1 MRTIICTARSIKS
14 GLFESIINN
23 MKKTLLL
30 FIILFVSGFAAWS
43 QTRQIS
49 GTVSEKSTKEPLVGV
64 SIIVKGTNTGTQTDN
79 NGKFK
84 LAVPTANA
92 VLTIRYIGYK
102 PQEIV
107 IGARNEFN
115 VALENDAV
123 QLNEVVAVGF
133 ATVRRR
139 DLTGSVSSVTAKD
152 LKDIPLNSAGAALA
166 GRLAGVQ
173 VNQSEGSP
181 DASIQIRVRGGGSIT
196 QDNSPL
202 YIIDGI
208 QVENGLSNISPQ
220 DIESID
226 VLKDAA
232 STAIYGAR
240 GANGVVII
248 TTKGGHEMK
257 TTISYNAFV
266 GINKLAKELAVM
278 SPYNFVVYQYE
289 RNRFTTDSTNF
300 LTDYGS
306 TFAGLSAYK
315 NIPAV
320 DWQKQAL
327 GRTGFQQTHNLSI
340 GGGTKATQFNIS
352 FTDNQQNGT
361 LVNSDYDRKL
371 INFRFDH
378 NATDHLKVGF
388 NVRYNTQIV
397 NGAGTSN
404 STIGATGASNS
415 ASSSSY
421 SNLRNSVKYRPFNI
435 PGVDDNAVDPT
446 YLAETNAAGNNYGII
461 NPVVNAKAQ
470 YRKTLTNVTDF
481 SGYANYTFNN
491 YFSFRSTLGVDFNNQ
506 QQNSF
511 DDFITANARVNGAG
525 QPLAGVITVNTNTLD
540 VSNVVTFTN
549 AATKPKYGDLNIIL
563 GNEFYNIHSES
574 LNNQFKLFPIGVA
587 ATDALNQLNLG
598 TIVTTYPQVTNITS
612 HLLSFF
618 TRANYSLNK
627 KYLAQFTIR
636 ADGSSKFDPGHQWG
650 YFPSG
655 SVAWRLSDENF
666 MKSFKALSNL
676 KLRLS
681 YGTSGNNRISDYL
694 TQTVFNANALYSL
707 NESTTSIGF
716 SSPYLAN
723 PNLKWETT
731 VAKNIGLDFG
741 FLNDKI
747 QVSVD
752 AYRNVTKDL
761 LLLVNIP
768 ASSGYTTQYQN
779 VGKTQNQG
787 IETQVNATIIQKK
800 NFSWSTNFNIS
811 YNENKVLALASG
823 QNAYLQSSGYG
834 PSGTPEDF
842 IVQVGKPVGS
852 AYGYVTDGFYKV
864 TDFDYTPGTGSAPG
878 RYTLKAGVVD
888 PSKVIGVAQPGL
900 IKYKDT
906 NGDGVITTADRTVL
920 GNTIPKITG
929 GLNQQFT
936 FKHFDFS
943 AFLNF
948 QAGSKVLNAN
958 KIEFSNGYTSNTNL
972 LAAQA
977 NRWKTID
984 GNGNQVE
991 SISGG
996 FAVGIAPDALAA
1008 LNANA
1013 TTSIPVTGSAAFY
1026 STSSNL
1032 EDASF
1037 IRINNLTFGY
1047 TFNSA
1052 LLKSIHISKLR
1063 IYATANNVAIIT
1075 NYSGY
1080 DPDVSTRRA
1089 TGVTPGVD
1097 YSAYPR
1103 SRTYLLGVNL
1113 SL

>member
-1 MRTIICTARSIKS
+1 
-14 GLFESIINN
+14 
-23 MKKTLLL
+23 MKKLLL
-30 FIILFVSGFAAWS
+30 LCVIILITGFAAWS
-43 QTRQIS
+43 QNRPIT
-49 GTVSEKSTKEPLVGV
+49 GTITEKSSKDPLIGV
-64 SIIVKGTNTGTQTDN
+64 SVVVKGTTIGSQTDV
-79 NGKFK
+79 NGRFK
-84 LAVPTANA
+84 LSVPANA
-92 VLTIRYIGYK
+92 VLTIRYVGYK
-102 PQEIV
+102 PQEIT
-107 IGARNEFN
+107 IGSKNEIN
-115 VALENDAV
+115 VALEDDAV

-152 LKDIPLNSAGAALA
+152 LKDIPVNSAGAALA

-181 DASIQIRVRGGGSIT
+181 DAQIQIRVRGGGSIT

-220 DIESID
+220 DIQSID

-257 TTISYNAFV
+257 TTVNYNAFV
-266 GINKLAKELAVM
+266 GINKLAKELPVM
-278 SPYNFVVYQYE
+278 SPYDFVVYQYE
-289 RNRFTTDSTNF
+289 RNRFTADSTNF
-300 LTDYGS
+300 ISDYGS
-306 TFAGLSAYK
+306 TYSGLAKYQ
-315 NIPAV
+315 NIPAI
-320 DWQKQAL
+320 DWQKIAL

-340 GGGTKATQFNIS
+340 GGGTKVTQFNFS

-361 LVNSDYDRKL
+361 LLNSDYDRKL

-378 NATDHLKVGF
+378 TASDQLKVGF
-388 NVRYNTQIV
+388 NVRYNTQV
-397 NGAGTSN
+397 VDGAGTSN

-415 ASSSSY
+415 ASSSTY
-421 SNLRNSVKYRPFNI
+421 SNLRNTVKYRPFSI
-435 PGVDDNAVDPT
+435 PGVDDYSVDPA

-461 NPVVNAKAQ
+461 NPVVNANAQ
-470 YRKTLTNVTDF
+470 YRKTLTDVTDF
-481 SGYANYTFNN
+481 GGYAEYTFNK
-491 YFSFRSTLGVDFNNQ
+491 YLSFRSTLGIDYNNQ
-506 QQNSF
+506 KQNSF
-511 DDFITANARVNGAG
+511 DDFITANARVNGSG
-525 QPLAGVITVNTNTLD
+525 QPLAGVITVNSNTLD
-540 VSNVVTFTN
+540 LSNALTFTN
-549 AATKPKYGDLNIIL
+549 AALNPKHGALNILL
-563 GNEFYNIHSES
+563 GNEFYNSHSES
-574 LNNQFKLFPIGVA
+574 LNNQFKLFPTGIA

-598 TIVTTYPQVTNITS
+598 TIVTTYPQVSNVTS

-618 TRANYSLNK
+618 TRANYSYNK
-627 KYLAQFTIR
+627 KYLFQATIR
-636 ADGSSKFDPGHQWG
+636 ADGSSKFEPGHQWG

-655 SVAWRLSDENF
+655 SFAWRLSDENF
-666 MKSFKALSNL
+666 LKDVKSISNL

-694 TQTVFNANALYSL
+694 TQTVFNANSLYSL

-716 SSPYLAN
+716 SSPYLSN

-731 VAKNIGLDFG
+731 VSKNIGLDFG
-741 FLNDKI
+741 FLNDRI
-747 QVSVD
+747 QVSLD

-787 IETQVNATIIQKK
+787 VEAQINATIIQKK

-811 YNENKVLALASG
+811 YNQNKVLALAAG
-823 QNAYLQSSGYG
+823 QNSYLQSSGYG

-842 IVQVGKPVGS
+842 IVQVGKPIGS
-852 AYGYVTDGFYKV
+852 AYGYVTDGYYKV
-864 TDFDYTPGTGSAPG
+864 SDFNYTAGTGTAPG
-878 RYTLKAGVVD
+878 RYTLKTGVAD

-900 IKYKDT
+900 IKYKDL

-920 GNTIPKITG
+920 GNTIPKVTG
-929 GLNQQFT
+929 GWNQQFT
-936 FKHFDFS
+936 YKKFDFS
-943 AFLNF
+943 AFINY
-948 QAGSKVLNAN
+948 QAGSKVMNAN

-972 LAAQA
+972 LAAEA

-991 SISGG
+991 YISGG
-996 FAVGIAPDALAA
+996 YAVGIAPDALAA

-1013 TTSIPVTGSAAFY
+1013 KTSIPVTGSAAFY
-1026 STSSNL
+1026 STSDNV

-1037 IRINNLTFGY
+1037 IRINNLTLGY
-1047 TFNSA
+1047 TFNPNF
-1052 LLKSIHISKLR
+1052 LKRIKVSRLR
-1063 IYATANNVAIIT
+1063 VYATANNVAIIT
-1075 NYSGY
+1075 GYSGY

-1103 SRTYLLGVNL
+1103 SRIYLLGINL

>member
-1 MRTIICTARSIKS
+1 MKKFLILYTALFIS
-14 GLFESIINN
+14 GL
-23 MKKTLLL
+23 T
-30 FIILFVSGFAAWS
+30 AWS
-43 QTRQIS
+43 QTRQIT
-49 GTVSEKSTKEPLVGV
+49 GTVLEKSSKEPLIGV
-64 SIIVKGTNTGTQTDN
+64 SVVVKGTTNGNQTDV

-84 LAVPTANA
+84 LTVPATGA
-92 VLTIRYIGYK
+92 VLVVRYIGFK
-102 PQEIV
+102 QQEIP
-107 IGARNEFN
+107 IGTQTNFN
-115 VALENDAV
+115 ISLEGDAV

-152 LKDIPLNSAGAALA
+152 LKDIPVNSAGAALA

-181 DASIQIRVRGGGSIT
+181 DAQIQIRVRGGGSIT

-257 TTISYNAFV
+257 TTVNYNAFV
-266 GINKLAKELAVM
+266 GINKLANELAVM
-278 SPYNFVVYQYE
+278 SPYDFVVYQYE
-289 RNRFTTDSTNF
+289 RNRFTADSTN
-300 LTDYGS
+300 LINDYGS
-306 TFAGLSAYK
+306 SFAGLAKYQ
-315 NIPAV
+315 NTPAI
-320 DWQKQAL
+320 DWQKRAL

-340 GGGTKATQFNIS
+340 GGGTKTTQFNLS

-361 LVNSDYDRKL
+361 LLNSDYDRKL
-371 INFRFDH
+371 ISFRFDH
-378 NATDHLKVGF
+378 TASDHLKVGF
-388 NVRYNTQIV
+388 NVRYNTQTV
-397 NGAGTSN
+397 DGAGTSN
-404 STIGATGASNS
+404 STIGSSGTSSS
-415 ASSSSY
+415 ASSSTY
-421 SNLRNSVKYRPFNI
+421 SNLRNAVKYRPFSI
-435 PGVDDNAVDPT
+435 PGVDDTAVDPA

-461 NPVVNAKAQ
+461 NPVVNASAQ
-470 YRKTLTNVTDF
+470 YRKTLTNVTNLN
-481 SGYANYTFNN
+481 GYLNYTFNK
-491 YFSFRSTLGVDFNNQ
+491 YFSFRSTLGVDYNNQ
-506 QQNSF
+506 KQNSF
-511 DDFITANARVNGAG
+511 DDAITANARVNGAG
-525 QPLAGVITVNTNTLD
+525 QPLAGIITVNTNTLD
-540 VSNVVTFTN
+540 LSNVISFSN
-549 AATKPKYGDLNIIL
+549 AAAKPKHGDLNVIV
-563 GNEFYNIHSES
+563 GNEFYNSHTES
-574 LNNQFKLFPIGVA
+574 LNNQFKFFPTGVA

-598 TIVTTYPQVTNITS
+598 TIVTTYPQITNITS

-618 TRANYSLNK
+618 TRANYNYNK
-627 KYLAQFTIR
+627 KYLFQATVR
-636 ADGSSKFDPGHQWG
+636 ADGSSKFEPGHQWG
-650 YFPSG
+650 YFPSA
-655 SVAWRLSDENF
+655 SAAWRVSDENF
-666 MKSFKALSNL
+666 MKNIKALSNL

-681 YGTSGNNRISDYL
+681 YGTAGNNRISDYL
-694 TQTVFNANALYSL
+694 TQTTFNANALYSL

-723 PNLKWETT
+723 PDLKWETT
-731 VAKNIGLDFG
+731 VSKNIGLDFG
-741 FLNDKI
+741 FLNDRI

-752 AYRNVTKDL
+752 AYRNVTRDL

-768 ASSGYTTQYQN
+768 ASSGYTTQYRN

-787 IETQVNATIIQKK
+787 IETQINATIIQKK
-800 NFSWSTNFNIS
+800 NFSWSTNFNVS
-811 YNENKVLALASG
+811 YNQNKVLALASG
-823 QNAYLQSSGYG
+823 QNSYLQSSGYG

-842 IVQVGKPVGS
+842 IVQVGKQVGS
-852 AYGYVTDGFYKV
+852 AYGYVSDGFYTV
-864 TDFDYTPGTGSAPG
+864 SDFNYTPGTTASNG
-878 RYTLKAGVVD
+878 RYTLKTGVAD

-900 IKYKDT
+900 VKYKDL

-920 GNTIPKITG
+920 GNTIPKVTG
-929 GLNQQFT
+929 GWNQQFT
-936 FKHFDFS
+936 YKKFDFS
-943 AFLNF
+943 GFVNF

-972 LAAQA
+972 LAAEA

-984 GNGNQVE
+984 ANGNQVE

-1013 TTSIPVTGSAAFY
+1013 KTSIPVTGSAAFY
-1026 STSSNL
+1026 STSNNL

-1037 IRINNLTFGY
+1037 IRINNLTLGY
-1047 TFNSA
+1047 TINPAF
-1052 LLKSIHISKLR
+1052 LKRIKVSKLR
-1063 IYATANNVAIIT
+1063 VYATANNVAIIT
-1075 NYSGY
+1075 GYSGY
-1080 DPDVSTRRA
+1080 DPDVSTRRS

-1103 SRTYLLGVNL
+1103 SRTYLLGINL

>member
-1 MRTIICTARSIKS
+1 MRKI
-14 GLFESIINN
+14 
-23 MKKTLLL
+23 LLL
-30 FIILFVSGFAAWS
+30 WGILLVTGLSAWS
-43 QTRQIS
+43 QSRQIT
-49 GTVSEKSTKEPLVGV
+49 GTITEKSTKEPLIGV
-64 SIIVKGTNTGTQTDN
+64 SVVVKGTTVGTQTDV
-79 NGKFK
+79 NGRFK
-84 LAVPTANA
+84 LSVPANA
-92 VLTIRYIGYK
+92 VLTIRYVGYK
-102 PQEIV
+102 PQEISV
-107 IGARNEFN
+107 GSRNEIN
-115 VALENDAV
+115 AALENDAV

-181 DASIQIRVRGGGSIT
+181 DAQIQIRVRGGGSIT

-257 TTISYNAFV
+257 TTVSYNAFV

-278 SPYNFVVYQYE
+278 SPYDFVVYQYE
-289 RNRFTTDSTNF
+289 RNRFTADSTNF
-300 LTDYGS
+300 INDYGS
-306 TFAGLSAYK
+306 TFAGLSTYK
-315 NIPAV
+315 NTPAI
-320 DWQKQAL
+320 DWQKLAL

-340 GGGTKATQFNIS
+340 TGGTKVTQFNFS

-361 LVNSDYDRKL
+361 VLNSDYNRKL
-371 INFRFDH
+371 ISFRFDH
-378 NATDHLKVGF
+378 TASDHLKVGF
-388 NVRYNTQIV
+388 NVRYNTQV
-397 NGAGTSN
+397 VDGAGTSN
-404 STIGATGASNS
+404 STISSSGTSNS

-421 SNLRNSVKYRPFNI
+421 SNLRNSVKYRPFSI
-435 PGVDDNAVDPT
+435 PGVDDSAVDPA

-461 NPVVNAKAQ
+461 NPVVNASAQ
-470 YRKTLTNVTDF
+470 YRKTLTNVTNF
-481 SGYANYTFNN
+481 NGYGNYTFNK
-491 YFSFRSTLGVDFNNQ
+491 YLSFRSTLGVDYNNQ
-506 QQNSF
+506 KQNSF
-511 DDFITANARVNGAG
+511 DDAITANARVNGAG
-525 QPLAGVITVNTNTLD
+525 QPLAGVISVNTNTLD
-540 VSNVVTFTN
+540 LSNVLTFSN
-549 AATKPKYGDLNIIL
+549 AAANPKHGDLNLIL
-563 GNEFYNIHSES
+563 GNEFYNTHAES
-574 LNNQFKLFPIGVA
+574 LNNQFKLFPTGVA

-618 TRANYSLNK
+618 TRANYNYDK
-627 KYLAQFTIR
+627 KYLLQATLR

-655 SVAWRLSDENF
+655 SAAWRISDENF
-666 MKSFKALSNL
+666 MKNIKALSNL

-694 TQTVFNANALYSL
+694 TQTTFNANALYSL

-716 SSPYLAN
+716 STPYLAN

-731 VAKNIGLDFG
+731 VSKNIGLDFG
-741 FLNDKI
+741 FLNDRI
-747 QVSVD
+747 QVSFD

-787 IETQVNATIIQKK
+787 IEAQVNATIIQKK
-800 NFSWSTNFNIS
+800 NFSWSANFNAS

-823 QNAYLQSSGYG
+823 QNYYLQSSGYG

-852 AYGYVTDGFYKV
+852 AYGYVNDGFYQV
-864 TDFDYTPGTGSAPG
+864 SDFNYNTTTKQ
-878 RYTLKAGVVD
+878 YTLKAGVVD
-888 PSKVIGVAQPGL
+888 PSKVIGVAEPGL
-900 IKYKDT
+900 VKYKDI

-920 GNTIPKITG
+920 GNTIPKVTG

-943 AFLNF
+943 AFVNF

-972 LAAQA
+972 LAAEA
-977 NRWKTID
+977 NRWRTID

-991 SISGG
+991 YISGG
-996 FAVGIAPDALAA
+996 YAVGIAPDALAA

-1013 TTSIPVTGSAAFY
+1013 KTSIPVTGSSAFY
-1026 STSSNL
+1026 STSNNL

-1037 IRINNLTFGY
+1037 IRINNLTLGY
-1047 TFNSA
+1047 TINPAF
-1052 LLKSIHISKLR
+1052 LRRIKVSKLR
-1063 IYATANNVAIIT
+1063 VYATANNVAIIT
-1075 NYSGY
+1075 SYSGY